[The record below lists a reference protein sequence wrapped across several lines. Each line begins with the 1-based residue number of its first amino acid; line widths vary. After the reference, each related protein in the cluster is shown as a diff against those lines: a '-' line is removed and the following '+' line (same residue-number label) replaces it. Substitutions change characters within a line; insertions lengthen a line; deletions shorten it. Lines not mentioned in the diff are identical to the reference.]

1 MDFLVSTLIA
11 STTAGCKSKYCL
23 TVSMVVSPDFI
34 FSTTSLAVSNVATLG
49 WAADA
54 KDAEVLVTNL
64 VADINAVIS
73 SGSSETLMVKQFEE
87 IFKLY
92 ADVPTIARYALGN
105 DARALSKSQME
116 KFTKIYSVYVSH
128 KYGRRFREFIG
139 GKIVVQKSRPIKS
152 FFEVE
157 TLAHLKGWEPFT
169 VSFLVSN
176 RSGKLLIINMF
187 IEGINMLL
195 SERTEIGAM
204 LDKRRGDIQRVME
217 DLQNSI

>member
-1 MDFLVSTLIA
+1 MI
-11 STTAGCKSKYCL
+11 STTLVA
-23 TVSMVVSPDFI
+23 
-34 FSTTSLAVSNVATLG
+34 FSGAATFG
-49 WAADA
+49 WAANA
-54 KDAEVLVTNL
+54 KDAEVLVTKL

-73 SGSSETLMVKQFEE
+73 SGNPESIMVKQFEK
-87 IFKLY
+87 IFKSY

-105 DARALSKSQME
+105 DARALSKSEME
-116 KFTKIYSVYVSH
+116 RFTKVYSVYVSH

-176 RSGKLLIINMF
+176 RSGKLLFFNMF

-204 LDKRRGDIQRVME
+204 LDKRRGNIDKVMR
-217 DLQNSI
+217 DLQKSI

>member
-1 MDFLVSTLIA
+1 MNRGLIDRRR
-11 STTAGCKSKYCL
+11 L
-23 TVSMVVSPDFI
+23 M
-34 FSTTSLAVSNVATLG
+34 FSTTLVAFSGAATFG
-49 WAADA
+49 WAANA
-54 KDAEVLVTNL
+54 KDAEVLVTKL

-73 SGSSETLMVKQFEE
+73 SGNSEPVMVKQFEK
-87 IFKLY
+87 IFKSY

-116 KFTKIYSVYVSH
+116 RFTKVYSVYVSH

-176 RSGKLLIINMF
+176 RSGKLLFFNMF

-204 LDKRRGDIQRVME
+204 LDKRRGNIEQVME
-217 DLQNSI
+217 DLQKSI

>member
-1 MDFLVSTLIA
+1 MNRGLIDRRR
-11 STTAGCKSKYCL
+11 L
-23 TVSMVVSPDFI
+23 M
-34 FSTTSLAVSNVATLG
+34 FSTTLVAFSGIPTFG
-49 WAADA
+49 WAANA
-54 KDAEVLVTNL
+54 KDAEVLVAKL

-73 SGSSETLMVKQFEE
+73 SGNSEPVMVKQFEK
-87 IFKLY
+87 IFKSY

-116 KFTKIYSVYVSH
+116 RFTKVYSVYVSH

-176 RSGKLLIINMF
+176 RSGKLLFFNMF

-204 LDKRRGDIQRVME
+204 LDKRRGNIDKVMR
-217 DLQNSI
+217 DLQKSI

>member
-1 MDFLVSTLIA
+1 MIDRRH
-11 STTAGCKSKYCL
+11 
-23 TVSMVVSPDFI
+23 FI
-34 FSTTSLAVSNVATLG
+34 FSTTFLAVSNVATLG

-73 SGSSETLMVKQFEE
+73 SGSSETLMVKEFEE

-116 KFTKIYSVYVSH
+116 KFTKMYSVYVSH

-176 RSGKLLIINMF
+176 RSGKLLFFNMF

>member
-1 MDFLVSTLIA
+1 MIDRRH
-11 STTAGCKSKYCL
+11 
-23 TVSMVVSPDFI
+23 FI
-34 FSTTSLAVSNVATLG
+34 FSTISLAVSNVATLG

-73 SGSSETLMVKQFEE
+73 SGSSEAVMVKQFEE

-176 RSGKLLIINMF
+176 RSGKLLFFNMF

>member
-1 MDFLVSTLIA
+1 MSKNFLDRRLFV
-11 STTAGCKSKYCL
+11 
-23 TVSMVVSPDFI
+23 
-34 FSTTSLAVSNVATLG
+34 FSTTFAAVSGAANLG
-49 WAADA
+49 WAANA

-64 VADINAVIS
+64 VTDINKVIS
-73 SGSSETLMVKQFEE
+73 SGGSELDMVKQFET
-87 IFKLY
+87 IFKSY
-92 ADVPTIARYALGN
+92 ADVPTIARYALGK
-105 DARALSKSQME
+105 DARALTQSQME
-116 KFTKIYSVYVSH
+116 SFTRIYSIYVSH

-139 GKIVVQKSRPIKS
+139 GKIVVKKSRPVKS

-176 RSGKLLIINMF
+176 RSGKLLFFNMF

-204 LDKRRGDIQRVME
+204 LDKRRGNIEKVME

>member
-1 MDFLVSTLIA
+1 M
-11 STTAGCKSKYCL
+11 SKNL
-23 TVSMVVSPDFI
+23 LDRRLFV
-34 FSTTSLAVSNVATLG
+34 FSTIFAAASGAANVG
-49 WAADA
+49 WAANA
-54 KDAEVLVTNL
+54 KDAEVLVSRL
-64 VADINAVIS
+64 VTDINEVIS
-73 SGSSETLMVKQFEE
+73 SGVSEPVMVKQFET
-87 IFKLY
+87 IFKSY
-92 ADVPTIARYALGN
+92 ADVPTIARYALGK
-105 DARALSKSQME
+105 DARALTQSQME
-116 KFTKIYSVYVSH
+116 SFTKIYSIYVSH

-139 GKIVVQKSRPIKS
+139 GKIVVKKSRPVKS

-176 RSGKLLIINMF
+176 RSGKLLFFNMF

-204 LDKRRGDIQRVME
+204 LDKRRGNIEKVME

>member
-1 MDFLVSTLIA
+1 MNRDLIDRRR
-11 STTAGCKSKYCL
+11 L
-23 TVSMVVSPDFI
+23 I
-34 FSTTSLAVSNVATLG
+34 FSTTLVAFSGAATFG
-49 WAADA
+49 WAANA
-54 KDAEVLVTNL
+54 KDAEALVAKL

-73 SGSSETLMVKQFEE
+73 SGNSEPVMVKQFEK
-87 IFKLY
+87 IFKSY

-116 KFTKIYSVYVSH
+116 RFTKVYSVYVSH

-176 RSGKLLIINMF
+176 RSGKLLFFNMF

-204 LDKRRGDIQRVME
+204 LDKRRGNIEKVME
-217 DLQNSI
+217 DLQKSI

>member
-1 MDFLVSTLIA
+1 MIDRRH
-11 STTAGCKSKYCL
+11 
-23 TVSMVVSPDFI
+23 FI
-34 FSTTSLAVSNVATLG
+34 FSTTFLAVSSAATLG

-73 SGSSETLMVKQFEE
+73 SGSSEAVMVKQFEE

-176 RSGKLLIINMF
+176 RSGKLLFFNMF

>member
-1 MDFLVSTLIA
+1 MIDRRR
-11 STTAGCKSKYCL
+11 
-23 TVSMVVSPDFI
+23 FI
-34 FSTTSLAVSNVATLG
+34 FSTTFLAVSNVATLG
-49 WAADA
+49 WTADA

-73 SGSSETLMVKQFEE
+73 SGSSEAVMVKQFEE

-176 RSGKLLIINMF
+176 RSGKLLFFNMF

>member
-1 MDFLVSTLIA
+1 MSKDLIDRR
-11 STTAGCKSKYCL
+11 L
-23 TVSMVVSPDFI
+23 FV
-34 FSTTSLAVSNVATLG
+34 FSTTLVVVSGAANVG
-49 WAADA
+49 WAANA
-54 KDAEVLVTNL
+54 KDAEVLVSRL
-64 VADINAVIS
+64 VTDINEVIS
-73 SGSSETLMVKQFEE
+73 SGVSEPVMVKQFET
-87 IFKLY
+87 IFKSY
-92 ADVPTIARYALGN
+92 ADVPTIARYALGK
-105 DARALSKSQME
+105 DARALTQSQME
-116 KFTKIYSVYVSH
+116 SFTKIYSIYVSH

-139 GKIVVQKSRPIKS
+139 GKIVVKKSRPVKS

-176 RSGKLLIINMF
+176 RSGKLLFFNMF

-204 LDKRRGDIQRVME
+204 LDKRRGNIEKVME

>member
-1 MDFLVSTLIA
+1 MSRVLIDRRRFML
-11 STTAGCKSKYCL
+11 STT
-23 TVSMVVSPDFI
+23 F
-34 FSTTSLAVSNVATLG
+34 LAASSAATLG
-49 WAADA
+49 WATDA

-73 SGSSETLMVKQFEE
+73 SGSSELVMVKQFEE

-176 RSGKLLIINMF
+176 RSGKLLFFNMF

>member
-1 MDFLVSTLIA
+1 LIDRRR
-11 STTAGCKSKYCL
+11 L
-23 TVSMVVSPDFI
+23 I
-34 FSTTSLAVSNVATLG
+34 FSTTFLAVSNVATLG

-54 KDAEVLVTNL
+54 KDAEALVTNL

-73 SGSSETLMVKQFEE
+73 SGSSEAVMVKQFEE

-176 RSGKLLIINMF
+176 RSGKLLFFNMF

>member
-1 MDFLVSTLIA
+1 MIDRRR
-11 STTAGCKSKYCL
+11 
-23 TVSMVVSPDFI
+23 FI
-34 FSTTSLAVSNVATLG
+34 FSTTFLAVSNVATLG
-49 WAADA
+49 WAVDA

-73 SGSSETLMVKQFEE
+73 SGSSEAVMVKQFEE

-176 RSGKLLIINMF
+176 RSGKLLFFNMF

>member
-1 MDFLVSTLIA
+1 MIDRRRL
-11 STTAGCKSKYCL
+11 
-23 TVSMVVSPDFI
+23 I
-34 FSTTSLAVSNVATLG
+34 FSTTFLAVSNVATLG
-49 WAADA
+49 CAADA

-73 SGSSETLMVKQFEE
+73 SGSSEAVMVKQFEE

-176 RSGKLLIINMF
+176 RSGKLLFFNMF

>member
-1 MDFLVSTLIA
+1 M
-11 STTAGCKSKYCL
+11 SKNL
-23 TVSMVVSPDFI
+23 LDRRLFV
-34 FSTTSLAVSNVATLG
+34 FSTTFAAVSGVANLG
-49 WAADA
+49 WAANA

-64 VADINAVIS
+64 VTDINKVIS
-73 SGSSETLMVKQFEE
+73 SGGSESDMVKQFET
-87 IFKLY
+87 IFKSY
-92 ADVPTIARYALGN
+92 ADVPTIARYALGK
-105 DARALSKSQME
+105 DARALTQSQME
-116 KFTKIYSVYVSH
+116 SFTRIYSIYVSH

-139 GKIVVQKSRPIKS
+139 GKIVVKKSRPVKS

-176 RSGKLLIINMF
+176 RSGKLLFFNMF

-204 LDKRRGDIQRVME
+204 LDKRRGNIEKVME

>member
-1 MDFLVSTLIA
+1 MIDRRH
-11 STTAGCKSKYCL
+11 
-23 TVSMVVSPDFI
+23 FI
-34 FSTTSLAVSNVATLG
+34 FSATSLAVSNVATLG

-176 RSGKLLIINMF
+176 RSGKLLFFNMF

>member
-1 MDFLVSTLIA
+1 MSSDLIDRRRF
-11 STTAGCKSKYCL
+11 
-23 TVSMVVSPDFI
+23 M
-34 FSTTSLAVSNVATLG
+34 FSTTLVAVLGTATFG

-54 KDAEVLVTNL
+54 KDAEVLVSNL

-73 SGSSETLMVKQFEE
+73 SGSSESVMVKQFEK
-87 IFKLY
+87 IFKSY

-116 KFTKIYSVYVSH
+116 RFTKVYSVYVSH

-176 RSGKLLIINMF
+176 RSGKLLFFNMF

-204 LDKRRGDIQRVME
+204 LDKRRGNIDKVME
-217 DLQNSI
+217 DLQKSI

>member
-1 MDFLVSTLIA
+1 MTRWMIRIMIDRRRFLL
-11 STTAGCKSKYCL
+11 STTILC
-23 TVSMVVSPDFI
+23 
-34 FSTTSLAVSNVATLG
+34 AVGTATFG
-49 WAADA
+49 RAVDA
-54 KDAEVLVTNL
+54 KDAEVLVSNL

-73 SGSSETLMVKQFEE
+73 SGNSESVMVKQFEK
-87 IFKLY
+87 IFKSY

-116 KFTKIYSVYVSH
+116 RFTKVYSVYVSH

-176 RSGKLLIINMF
+176 RSGKLLFFNMF

-204 LDKRRGDIQRVME
+204 LDKRRGNIDKVME
-217 DLQNSI
+217 DLQKSI

>member
-1 MDFLVSTLIA
+1 MIDRRH
-11 STTAGCKSKYCL
+11 
-23 TVSMVVSPDFI
+23 FI
-34 FSTTSLAVSNVATLG
+34 FSTTFLAVSNVAALG

-73 SGSSETLMVKQFEE
+73 SGSSEAVMVKQFEE

-176 RSGKLLIINMF
+176 RSGKLLFFNMF

>member
-1 MDFLVSTLIA
+1 MIDRRR
-11 STTAGCKSKYCL
+11 
-23 TVSMVVSPDFI
+23 FI
-34 FSTTSLAVSNVATLG
+34 FSTTSLAVSNVTTLG

-73 SGSSETLMVKQFEE
+73 SGSSEAVMVKQFEE

-176 RSGKLLIINMF
+176 RSGKLLFFNMF

>member
-1 MDFLVSTLIA
+1 MSR
-11 STTAGCKSKYCL
+11 
-23 TVSMVVSPDFI
+23 DFI
-34 FSTTSLAVSNVATLG
+34 DRRRFICSATLVAASGAATFG

-64 VADINAVIS
+64 VADINEVIS
-73 SGSSETLMVKQFEE
+73 SGSSETVMVKQFEK
-87 IFKLY
+87 IFKSY

-105 DARALSKSQME
+105 DGRALSKTQMDR
-116 KFTKIYSVYVSH
+116 FTKVYSVYVSH

-176 RSGKLLIINMF
+176 RSGKLLFFNMF

-204 LDKRRGDIQRVME
+204 LDKRRGDIEKVME

>member
-1 MDFLVSTLIA
+1 MSRVLIDRRRF
-11 STTAGCKSKYCL
+11 
-23 TVSMVVSPDFI
+23 M
-34 FSTTSLAVSNVATLG
+34 FSTTCLAVSSAATLG
-49 WAADA
+49 WATDA
-54 KDAEVLVTNL
+54 KDAEVLVSNL

-73 SGSSETLMVKQFEE
+73 SGSSELVMVKQFEE

-176 RSGKLLIINMF
+176 RSGKLLFFNMF

>member
-1 MDFLVSTLIA
+1 MNRGLIDRRR
-11 STTAGCKSKYCL
+11 L
-23 TVSMVVSPDFI
+23 M
-34 FSTTSLAVSNVATLG
+34 FSTTLVAFSGVPTFG
-49 WAADA
+49 WAANA
-54 KDAEVLVTNL
+54 KDAEVLVAKL

-73 SGSSETLMVKQFEE
+73 SGNSEPVMVKQFEK
-87 IFKLY
+87 IFKSY
-92 ADVPTIARYALGN
+92 ADVPTITRYALGN

-116 KFTKIYSVYVSH
+116 RFTKVYSVYVSH

-176 RSGKLLIINMF
+176 RSGKLLFFNMF

-204 LDKRRGDIQRVME
+204 LDKRRGNIEKVME
-217 DLQNSI
+217 DLQKSI

>member
-1 MDFLVSTLIA
+1 MNKNLLDRRLFV
-11 STTAGCKSKYCL
+11 
-23 TVSMVVSPDFI
+23 
-34 FSTTSLAVSNVATLG
+34 FSTTLAAVSGAANFG
-49 WAADA
+49 WAANA

-64 VADINAVIS
+64 VTDINKVIS
-73 SGSSETLMVKQFEE
+73 SGGSEAVMVKQFET
-87 IFKLY
+87 IFKYY
-92 ADVPTIARYALGN
+92 ADVPTIARYALGK
-105 DARALSKSQME
+105 DARALTQSQME
-116 KFTKIYSVYVSH
+116 SFTRVYSIYVSH

-139 GKIVVQKSRPIKS
+139 GKIVVKKSRPVKS

-176 RSGKLLIINMF
+176 RSGKLLFFNMF

-204 LDKRRGDIQRVME
+204 LDKRRGNIEKVME

>member
-1 MDFLVSTLIA
+1 MNRDLIDRRR
-11 STTAGCKSKYCL
+11 L
-23 TVSMVVSPDFI
+23 M
-34 FSTTSLAVSNVATLG
+34 FSTTLVAFSGAATFG
-49 WAADA
+49 WAANA
-54 KDAEVLVTNL
+54 KDAEVLVAKL

-73 SGSSETLMVKQFEE
+73 SGNSEPVMVKQFEK
-87 IFKLY
+87 IFKSY

-116 KFTKIYSVYVSH
+116 RFTKVYSVYVSH

-176 RSGKLLIINMF
+176 RSGKLLFFNMF

-204 LDKRRGDIQRVME
+204 LDKRRGNIEKVME
-217 DLQNSI
+217 DLQKSI

>member
-1 MDFLVSTLIA
+1 LI
-11 STTAGCKSKYCL
+11 
-23 TVSMVVSPDFI
+23 DRRHFI

-73 SGSSETLMVKQFEE
+73 SGSSEAVMVKQFEE

-176 RSGKLLIINMF
+176 RSGKLLFFNMF

>member
-1 MDFLVSTLIA
+1 MIDRRH
-11 STTAGCKSKYCL
+11 
-23 TVSMVVSPDFI
+23 FI

-73 SGSSETLMVKQFEE
+73 SGSSEAVMVKQFEE

-176 RSGKLLIINMF
+176 RSGKLLFFNMF

>member
-1 MDFLVSTLIA
+1 MIGRRRFL
-11 STTAGCKSKYCL
+11 
-23 TVSMVVSPDFI
+23 
-34 FSTTSLAVSNVATLG
+34 FSTTILAVGTATFG

-54 KDAEVLVTNL
+54 KDAEVLVTKL
-64 VADINAVIS
+64 VADINTVIS
-73 SGSSETLMVKQFEE
+73 SGSSEPVMVRQFEK
-87 IFKLY
+87 IFKSY

-105 DARALSKSQME
+105 DARALSKSQM
-116 KFTKIYSVYVSH
+116 KRFTKVYSVYVSH

-139 GKIVVQKSRPIKS
+139 GKIVVQKSRPVKS

-176 RSGKLLIINMF
+176 RSGKLLFFNMF

-204 LDKRRGDIQRVME
+204 LDKRRGNIEKVME

>member
-1 MDFLVSTLIA
+1 MNRDLIDRRR
-11 STTAGCKSKYCL
+11 L
-23 TVSMVVSPDFI
+23 I
-34 FSTTSLAVSNVATLG
+34 FSTTLVAFSGAATFG
-49 WAADA
+49 WAANA
-54 KDAEVLVTNL
+54 KDAEALVAKL

-73 SGSSETLMVKQFEE
+73 SGNSEPVMVKQFEK
-87 IFKLY
+87 IFKSY

-116 KFTKIYSVYVSH
+116 RFTKVYSVYVSH

-176 RSGKLLIINMF
+176 RSGKLLFFNMF

-204 LDKRRGDIQRVME
+204 LDKRRGNINKVME
-217 DLQNSI
+217 DLQKSI

>member
-1 MDFLVSTLIA
+1 MTRNLIDRR
-11 STTAGCKSKYCL
+11 
-23 TVSMVVSPDFI
+23 DFI
-34 FSTTSLAVSNVATLG
+34 FSTTIVAFSGVTTFG
-49 WAADA
+49 WAENA
-54 KDAEVLVTNL
+54 KEAEILVTNL

-73 SGSSETLMVKQFEE
+73 SGNSEAAMVRQFEK
-87 IFKLY
+87 IFQSY

-116 KFTKIYSVYVSH
+116 SFTKIYSVYVSH

-176 RSGKLLIINMF
+176 RSGKLLFFNMF

-204 LDKRRGDIQRVME
+204 LDKRRGNIEKVME
-217 DLQNSI
+217 DLQKSI

>member
-1 MDFLVSTLIA
+1 M
-11 STTAGCKSKYCL
+11 SKNL
-23 TVSMVVSPDFI
+23 LDRRLFV
-34 FSTTSLAVSNVATLG
+34 FSTTLVAVSGAANVG
-49 WAADA
+49 WAANA
-54 KDAEVLVTNL
+54 KDAEVLVSRL
-64 VADINAVIS
+64 VTDINEVIS
-73 SGSSETLMVKQFEE
+73 SGVSEPVMVKQFET
-87 IFKLY
+87 IFKSY
-92 ADVPTIARYALGN
+92 ADVPTIARYALGK
-105 DARALSKSQME
+105 DARALTQSQME
-116 KFTKIYSVYVSH
+116 SFTKIYSIYVSH

-139 GKIVVQKSRPIKS
+139 GKIVVKKSRPVKS

-176 RSGKLLIINMF
+176 RSGKLLFFNMF

-204 LDKRRGDIQRVME
+204 LDKRRGNIEKVME

>member
-1 MDFLVSTLIA
+1 MNRGLIDRRR
-11 STTAGCKSKYCL
+11 L
-23 TVSMVVSPDFI
+23 M
-34 FSTTSLAVSNVATLG
+34 FSTTLVAFSGIPTFG
-49 WAADA
+49 WAANA
-54 KDAEVLVTNL
+54 KDAEVLVAKL

-73 SGSSETLMVKQFEE
+73 SGNSEPVMVKQFEK
-87 IFKLY
+87 IFKSY

-116 KFTKIYSVYVSH
+116 RFTKVYSVYVSH

-176 RSGKLLIINMF
+176 RSGKLLFFNMF

-204 LDKRRGDIQRVME
+204 LDKRRGNINKVME
-217 DLQNSI
+217 DLQKSI